1 MVAVSATV
9 AAGSAN
15 GRHGVRLGRR
25 QVGRGS
31 VAVAVAWRP
40 DRPPSRCERE
50 QPPGGGECIVVDP
63 VVGPHAA
70 PFPSNKA
77 RLGELL
83 QVVGHRRLKALADP
97 ARLRLLSLLL
107 AAAEGEACTCELTEP
122 LGLSQ
127 PTVTHHLKKL
137 AEAGLVAGERRGV
150 WTYYRVDNDALA
162 AAGRLLAFT
171 P

>member
-1 MVAVSATV
+1 MID
-9 AAGSAN
+9 
-15 GRHGVRLGRR
+15 VRRFRR
-25 QVGRGS
+25 QAGGVPAHRPALVLLDPTACCAPIGE
-31 VAVAVAWRP
+31 AVLTPAEAE
-40 DRPPSRCERE
+40 DL
-50 QPPGGGECIVVDP
+50 
-63 VVGPHAA
+63 A
-70 PFPSNKA
+70 
-77 RLGELL
+77 
-83 QVVGHRRLKALADP
+83 RRLKALADP

-137 AEAGLVAGERRGV
+137 AEAGFVTGERRGV
-150 WTYYRVDNDALA
+150 WTYYRIDNDALA